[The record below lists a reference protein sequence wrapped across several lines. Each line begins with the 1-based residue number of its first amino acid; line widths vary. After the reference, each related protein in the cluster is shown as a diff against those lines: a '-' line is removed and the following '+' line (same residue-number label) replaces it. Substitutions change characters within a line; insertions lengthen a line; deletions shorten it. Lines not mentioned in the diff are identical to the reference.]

1 MYDFKVLSQSMAD
14 GIKFYRESQCAGLG
28 GSEETEEF
36 TRLFNNCFD
45 ALNRKFSK
53 EGIRENS
60 NDLIVNYLYAFY
72 YCNLIKYLNN
82 SSFNC
87 INGFN
92 CRFYRILL
100 ILLMLGN
107 KM

>member
-1 MYDFKVLSQSMAD
+1 MIYDFIAD
-14 GIKFYRESQCAGLG
+14 GIKFYRENQCAGLG

-36 TRLFNNCFD
+36 TMLFNNCFD
-45 ALNRKFSK
+45 ALKRKFSK
-53 EGIRENS
+53 EGIRKNS
-60 NDLIVNYLYAFY
+60 NDLIVNYLYVFY

-82 SSFNC
+82 FS
-87 INGFN
+87 FN

-107 KM
+107 KMLNMV